1 MKVRLTLHGLDVH
14 VVMGTMLPPGEL
26 WTEITRLKGRP
37 DAAPVAVRVT
47 GIPTNWVDGPDTLT
61 VGAG

>member
-1 MKVRLTLHGLDVH
+1 MHGLDVQ